1 MDPRPP
7 LHALCAEL
15 NVHTRFV
22 DGLGREVEVAPETL
36 VAICASLGA
45 EVERESDA
53 AGALETL
60 RHTREN
66 GPVVPPVILAWDG
79 LLPQV
84 QVRSIGAVQATLT
97 LEGGGDVVID
107 ALAGTLNHPFRLPL
121 GLHRLAVDTAGRRDH
136 ATVISA
142 PTRAWRSEGSA
153 HRWGIN
159 AHLAA
164 LRSLR
169 SRAVADLRDLE
180 RTCEWIAEA
189 GGDLVAV
196 LPLLPTF
203 NDHPAE
209 PSPYSP
215 VSRLFWSE
223 LILDLGDRHR
233 PAPDVARLDVS
244 AADAEVR
251 AALATMTPAGST
263 GDAELARYAAFRGA
277 QARLGRNWRDWP
289 NEARLGSLA
298 PDHVDPDEA
307 SFHMTAQTLL
317 RAQLSDLRRGLDER
331 GIRLGLDLAVG
342 AHPDGYDAW
351 SRQAL
356 FAEGIAVGAPPDPG
370 FPSGQDWGF
379 SPIVPGLSRA
389 EGHRY
394 LLACIEHQASL
405 AGVLRI
411 DHVMAFSRLYW
422 IPHGFD
428 LDRGAYVSY
437 PSHELFALLTL
448 TSSRYR
454 CDVVGEN
461 LGTVPRD
468 IVEAL
473 PRHRVRGMYLA
484 IFAVAGEDPRP
495 PDRDEVAYVGSHDTP
510 TFVGW
515 LEGRDI
521 DERVRTGLLDQERA
535 PEERTA
541 REEAIGRLIGITGGS
556 VDDPDDLLDRVLA
569 WLATSDSPLVLP
581 WLEDLWLEPDQVN
594 LPGTR
599 SIDRPNWQR
608 VMSQPLDELMSDPGV
623 RRRLEALDRGRRRT
637 ESDERRQTRD
647 ATAGR
652 RVPASETPETP

>member
-1 MDPRPP
+1 MTAPTP
-7 LHALCAEL
+7 LEALCAEL
-15 NVHTRFV
+15 RVHTHYV
-22 DGLGREVEVAPETL
+22 DGLGRRVEVGVDAL
-36 VAICASLGA
+36 VAICAALGA
-45 EVERESDA
+45 EIDREDQA
-53 AGALETL
+53 AAALRGIEEA
-60 RHTREN
+60 RSA
-66 GPVVPPVILAWDG
+66 GPSIPPVVLAWDG
-79 LLPQV
+79 RLPHI
-84 QVRSIGAVQATLT
+84 QVRSTGAVQATLL
-97 LEGGGDVVID
+97 LEGGGDVAID
-107 ALAGTLNHPFRLPL
+107 ALAGTLRHPYRLPL
-121 GLHRLAVDTAGRRDH
+121 GIHELTVHRSGGIDRS
-136 ATVISA
+136 TVISA
-142 PTRAWRSEGSA
+142 PTRAWRSAGPT

-159 AHLAA
+159 AHASA
-164 LRSLR
+164 LRSRR

-203 NDHPAE
+203 NSPPAE

-223 LILDLGDRHR
+223 LILDLGDHHR
-233 PAPDVARLDVS
+233 PVTDVTRLDV
-244 AADAEVR
+244 AAGDREVR
-251 AALATMTPAGST
+251 AALKKAAPIGAQ
-263 GDAELARYAAFRGA
+263 GDVELARYAAFRGA

-289 NEARLGSLA
+289 DRARAGELDRS
-298 PDHVDPDEA
+298 HIDPDEEQ
-307 SFHMTAQTLL
+307 FHLTAQGLL
-317 RAQLSDLRRGLDER
+317 REQLTGLRYSLDELR
-331 GIRLGLDLAVG
+331 IRLGLDLAVG

-351 SRQAL
+351 SRQGL
-356 FAEGIAVGAPPDPG
+356 FAGGMAVGAPPDPG

-379 SPIVPGLSRA
+379 SPIVPSLSRA

-428 LDRGAYVSY
+428 LDQGAYVSY
-437 PSHELFALLTL
+437 PSDELFALLTL
-448 TSSRYR
+448 VSNRHR

-461 LGTVPRD
+461 LGTVPES

-473 PRHRVRGMYLA
+473 PRHRVRGMYVTL
-484 IFAVAGEDPRP
+484 FAVGGDDPRP
-495 PDRDEVAYVGSHDTP
+495 PDADEVAYVGSHDTP

-521 DERVRTGLLDQERA
+521 DERLRTGLLDAEKE
-535 PEERTA
+535 PEERLERA
-541 REEAIGRLIGITGGS
+541 RAIDRLTSITGGGA
-556 VDDPDDLLDRVLA
+556 DDPDDLLDRVLA
-569 WLATSDSPLVLP
+569 WLAASESPLVLP

-608 VMSQPLDELMSDPGV
+608 VMSRPLDDLMADPSI
-623 RRRLEALDRGRRRT
+623 RDRLATLDRAR
-637 ESDERRQTRD
+637 RD
-647 ATAGR
+647 AEANSRPGL
-652 RVPASETPETP
+652 